1 MHCNRHKTSEKYI
14 WLNTASLTPCNF
26 VLLKLRHY
34 LQNLYCVLSW
44 KVTLHHGQCS
54 SLRSLGNNESYKTKG
69 QKREMCGIIKV
80 KSKLS
85 KRESFKTG
93 SWQSGDR
100 KRWREEKKS
109 AGFTLFLHSGRASKN
124 KKKRKNVSS
133 KRLSPKSV
141 IPTYI

>member
-1 MHCNRHKTSEKYI
+1 
-14 WLNTASLTPCNF
+14 
-26 VLLKLRHY
+26 
-34 LQNLYCVLSW
+34 
-44 KVTLHHGQCS
+44 
-54 SLRSLGNNESYKTKG
+54 
-69 QKREMCGIIKV
+69 MCGIIKV

-109 AGFTLFLHSGRASKN
+109 AGFTLFLHSGRASK
-124 KKKRKNVSS
+124 KQKKRKNVSF

-141 IPTYI
+141 IPTYSKNLKKLIFAEKLNIIRPKTSFLCPNLVFRTWTPPPSQHTLYRT

>member
-1 MHCNRHKTSEKYI
+1 
-14 WLNTASLTPCNF
+14 
-26 VLLKLRHY
+26 
-34 LQNLYCVLSW
+34 
-44 KVTLHHGQCS
+44 
-54 SLRSLGNNESYKTKG
+54 
-69 QKREMCGIIKV
+69 MCGIIKV

-124 KKKRKNVSS
+124 KKKRKHVSS